1 MTKEENL
8 ELAEN
13 LRREIYKLR
22 EKGYTFRFFYSA
34 INCSS
39 TTFYNFMRGYN
50 NIRNEKLLLLQ
61 NCVLAIGSNEE
72 KGDKH
77 YGA

>member
-1 MTKEENL
+1 MTKEENIT
-8 ELAEN
+8 LAEN

-22 EKGYTFRFFYSA
+22 KKGYTFRFFYSA

-50 NIRNEKLLLLQ
+50 NIRNEKLLLLR
-61 NCVLAIGSNEE
+61 NCVMAADTEWK
-72 KGDKH
+72 KGGELQDS
-77 YGA
+77 

>member
-22 EKGYTFRFFYSA
+22 EKGYTFRFFYNA
-34 INCSS
+34 VNCSS

-50 NIRNEKLLLLQ
+50 NIRDEKLLLLQ
-61 NCVLAIGSNEE
+61 NCIIQISGEQI
-72 KGDKH
+72 
-77 YGA
+77 